1 MPLFLCPFIATTTTA
16 TAQETVASR
25 YGTDAVE
32 WQIAPELW
40 VESVDRPAVEA
51 VLASLGL
58 SEFEFETWLGCS
70 NPDSMLFVRQDA
82 SAPPTPVLTAIDLL
96 TGPDGGNPWFWSVN
110 AWADE
115 IGGGGFVLSEYVA
128 RFLEGT
134 TPERASEVVEA
145 LGLGTVWPPGL
156 NLPPEFRILS
166 SRRSG
171 VDLLLD
177 LETLFQHPE
186 VEAVYPVLVSGC
198 PSGWPGGG
206 GPPPAPEVPTLGQ
219 TGAIVMAILLAFAA
233 VVVVRRARPIA

>member
-1 MPLFLCPFIATTTTA
+1 LCPFIATTTTA

-25 YGTDAVE
+25 FGTDAVE

-40 VESVDRPAVEA
+40 VESVDRPAAEA

-58 SEFEFETWLGCS
+58 SEFEFEIWLGCS
-70 NPDSMLFVRQDA
+70 YPDSMLFVRQDA

-115 IGGGGFVLSEYVA
+115 IRGGGFVLSEYVA

-134 TPERASEVVEA
+134 TAERASEVVEA
-145 LGLGTVWPPGL
+145 LGLGTVAPPVL
-156 NLPPEFRILS
+156 NLPPDFRILS

-171 VDLLLD
+171 VDVLLD

-198 PSGWPGGG
+198 PSGGPDGGG
-206 GPPPAPEVPTLGQ
+206 TPPLPAEVPSLGQ
-219 TGAIVMAILLAFAA
+219 AGAIAMAILLALAAA
-233 VVVVRRARPIA
+233 VAVRRARPPG